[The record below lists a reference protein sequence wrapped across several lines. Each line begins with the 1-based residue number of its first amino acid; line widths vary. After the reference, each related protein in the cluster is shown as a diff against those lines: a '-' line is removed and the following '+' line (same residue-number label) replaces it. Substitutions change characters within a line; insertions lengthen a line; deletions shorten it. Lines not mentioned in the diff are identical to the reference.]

1 MSMNVREWGLNSQT
15 LRNSFKKEDR
25 FNGKEMKV
33 LNIIWN
39 MNYYCIYTPVK
50 ESYEPEISTKRQ
62 ILKRT
67 ASIFEPLGFLNPLL
81 LNAKLLLRNLWKM
94 DIEWDKPIKDHFS
107 DR

>member
-39 MNYYCIYTPVK
+39 MNDYCIYTPVK
-50 ESYEPEISTKRQ
+50 ESHEPEISTKRQ

-67 ASIFEPLGFLNPLL
+67 ASIFETLGFLNPLL